1 MSRPRGDARGHKAR
15 DGQVRPLRCGEQSAR
30 NRASVHK
37 HQLLQGLHEQL
48 QPRTYFEIGVRK
60 GKSLALS
67 QTSSVGVDPYYEV
80 NHELQCDLHLVRTT
94 SDEFFARRQ
103 PFAHFRDP
111 VVDLAFIDGMH
122 LSEFALRDFINT
134 ERHCHGASVI
144 VIDDVL
150 PRNVVE
156 AGRGRTGSAAK
167 GAWAGDV
174 YKVIDVLRTHRPDL
188 VVVEVS
194 TRPTGTLVVLL
205 PDPSNRVLA
214 RAYDALVPEL
224 VVPDPQVVPEWSL
237 TRSRAMEPGAL
248 LASPV
253 WEEVRRLRNRRGGA
267 SRESIA
273 AAYARAGLAN
283 PEEIR

>member
-1 MSRPRGDARGHKAR
+1 M
-15 DGQVRPLRCGEQSAR
+15 
-30 NRASVHK
+30 HK
-37 HQLLQGLHEQL
+37 HQLLQGLHERL

-60 GKSLALS
+60 GKSMALS
-67 QTSSVGVDPYYEV
+67 STTSVGVDPFFEV
-80 NHELQCDLHLVRTT
+80 DHELHCDLHLVRTT
-94 SDEFFARRQ
+94 SDEFFARRH
-103 PFAHFRDP
+103 PFAHFAEP
-111 VVDLAFIDGMH
+111 LVDLAFIDGMH

-134 ERHCHGASVI
+134 ERYCHAASVI

-174 YKVIDVLRTHRPDL
+174 YKVIDTLRTHRPDL
-188 VVVEVS
+188 IILEVS

-205 PDPSNRVLA
+205 PDPDNRVLA
-214 RAYDALVPEL
+214 QAYDALVPAL
-224 VVPDPQVVPEWSL
+224 VVPDPQVVPDWSL
-237 TRSRAMEPGAL
+237 TRSRAMQPATL

-253 WEEVRRLRNRRGGA
+253 WEDVRRLRDRRGAAPRAALA
-267 SRESIA
+267 S
-273 AAYARAGLAN
+273 AYGQAGLTN

>member
-1 MSRPRGDARGHKAR
+1 M
-15 DGQVRPLRCGEQSAR
+15 
-30 NRASVHK
+30 
-37 HQLLQGLHEQL
+37 
-48 QPRTYFEIGVRK
+48 
-60 GKSLALS
+60 
-67 QTSSVGVDPYYEV
+67 
-80 NHELQCDLHLVRTT
+80 
-94 SDEFFARRQ
+94 
-103 PFAHFRDP
+103 
-111 VVDLAFIDGMH
+111 
-122 LSEFALRDFINT
+122 
-134 ERHCHGASVI
+134 
-144 VIDDVL
+144 
-150 PRNVVE
+150 
-156 AGRGRTGSAAK
+156 
-167 GAWAGDV
+167 